1 MPSDVWS
8 LGCILYLMIYRR
20 TPYQHIMNTM
30 KIQIAIRAGD
40 PIKYD
45 GIEDLNLLDCLQV
58 RPHLA
63 LSFFHFKIR
72 NLFMTK
78 IYPANFI

>member
-20 TPYQHIMNTM
+20 TPYQHLLNTV
-30 KIQIAIRAGD
+30 KIQKAIRAGD

-45 GIEDLNLLDCLQV
+45 GIQDQNLLDCLQV
-58 RPHLA
+58 HPLVVVLVVTMSECRFL
-63 LSFFHFKIR
+63 
-72 NLFMTK
+72 TK
-78 IYPANFI
+78 I